1 MLCYIGIG
9 SNLGDRE
16 KYIENAI
23 EKLKNIEGVEVKR
36 VSNIH
41 ETEPVGGPR
50 QGKYLNAAIEIET
63 GLKPRE
69 LLAKL
74 QDIEKQLGRKRTVK
88 NAPRT
93 IDLDI
98 LLYGDNKIDEPDL
111 KIPHPGMREREFVMK
126 PLIEIMDTSLRGAIA
141 TKRPRTKC
149 PRKCR
154 VLRTRPIS

>member
-74 QDIEKQLGRKRTVK
+74 QDTEKQLGRKRTVK
-88 NAPRT
+88 DAPRT

-126 PLIEIMDTSLRGAIA
+126 PLKEIYEGI
-141 TKRPRTKC
+141 
-149 PRKCR
+149 
-154 VLRTRPIS
+154 

>member
-9 SNLGDRE
+9 SNLGDRK

-23 EKLKNIEGVEVKR
+23 EKLKNTEGVEVKK
-36 VSNIH
+36 VSGVY
-41 ETEPVGGPR
+41 ETEPMGGPK

-69 LLAKL
+69 LLVKL

-111 KIPHPGMREREFVMK
+111 KIPHPRMRGREFVIK
-126 PLIEIMDTSLRGAIA
+126 PLKEIYAGI
-141 TKRPRTKC
+141 
-149 PRKCR
+149 
-154 VLRTRPIS
+154 

>member
-23 EKLKNIEGVEVKR
+23 EKLNNIEGVEVKK
-36 VSNIH
+36 VSGIH
-41 ETEPVGGPR
+41 ETEPMAGPK

-63 GLKPRE
+63 ALKPRE

-98 LLYGDNKIDEPDL
+98 LLYGDSKIDEPDL

-126 PLIEIMDTSLRGAIA
+126 PLKEIYEGI
-141 TKRPRTKC
+141 
-149 PRKCR
+149 
-154 VLRTRPIS
+154 

>member
-126 PLIEIMDTSLRGAIA
+126 PLKEIYEGI
-141 TKRPRTKC
+141 
-149 PRKCR
+149 
-154 VLRTRPIS
+154 